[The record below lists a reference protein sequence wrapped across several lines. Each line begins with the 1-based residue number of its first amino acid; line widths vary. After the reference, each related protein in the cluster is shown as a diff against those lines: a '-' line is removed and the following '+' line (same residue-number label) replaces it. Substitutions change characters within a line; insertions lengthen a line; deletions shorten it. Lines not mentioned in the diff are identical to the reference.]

1 MNLPIDYILIPASS
15 FYTIII
21 ISIITNEAIIMAESN
36 EFEKYCI
43 KTLEIHFGQLAGGI
57 VNKIKIKKNLNDKS
71 NISDFKEF
79 IDLIEINIS
88 ILAGKNK
95 ANDIGNTLRS
105 KALDLEG
112 KQKQSGNVLTSDM
125 EKEIDTF
132 LVKNTLPTEKDVA
145 DYTKYLTLKYGGIA
159 KNVEKEIIEKVKIHI
174 KRTISHKR
182 IKEEI
187 NDLLLRFHDPTKND
201 IDDFINYIRLSKLAF
216 QDDELRDEIEKE
228 RLYRKFHS
236 PQDTAKPSEINEL
249 VNLIKNTNN
258 NDALSKRL
266 RKQELSYLIKDESGI
281 SDKSVSEFVKLMTP
295 TEDDT
300 RDTLEDLGLKHLI
313 HDK

>member
-1 MNLPIDYILIPASS
+1 
-15 FYTIII
+15 
-21 ISIITNEAIIMAESN
+21 MAESN

-43 KTLEIHFGQLAGGI
+43 QTLVIHFGHLAGGI
-57 VNKIKIKKNLNDKS
+57 VKKVKISKTLNDKS
-71 NISDFKEF
+71 NINDFKEF
-79 IDLIEINIS
+79 IDLIETNIS

-95 ANDIGNTLRS
+95 ANEIGNTLRG

-112 KQKQSGNVLTSDM
+112 KQKKSGTVLTGDM

-132 LVKNTLPTEKDVA
+132 LVKNSLPTEKDVA

-159 KNVEKEIIEKVKIHI
+159 KNVEKEIIEKIKIHI
-174 KRTISHKR
+174 KKTVSRKR

-187 NDLLLRFHDPTKND
+187 NDLLLRFHEPTKND
-201 IDDFINYIRLSKLAF
+201 IDDFVSYIRLSKLAF
-216 QDDELRDEIEKE
+216 QEDELRDEIEKE

-236 PQDTAKPSEINEL
+236 PKDTAMPSEINEL

-281 SDKSVSEFVKLMTP
+281 SDKSVSEFVDLMTP
-295 TEDDT
+295 TEEDT
-300 RDTLEDLGLKHLI
+300 RDTLEELGLKHLI

>member
-1 MNLPIDYILIPASS
+1 MVD
-15 FYTIII
+15 
-21 ISIITNEAIIMAESN
+21 SN

-43 KTLEIHFGQLAGGI
+43 QTLVIHFGHLAGGI
-57 VNKIKIKKNLNDKS
+57 VKKIKSKKDLNDKS

-88 ILAGKNK
+88 VLSGKNK
-95 ANDIGNTLRS
+95 ANEIGNTLRS
-105 KALDLEG
+105 KVLDLEG
-112 KQKQSGNVLTSDM
+112 KLKKSGNVLSSDM

-132 LVKNTLPTEKDVA
+132 LMKNTLPTEKDVA

-159 KNVEKEIIEKVKIHI
+159 KNVEKEIIEKIKIHI
-174 KRTISHKR
+174 KKTISHKR

-187 NDLLLRFHDPTKND
+187 NDLLIRFHEPTKND

-216 QDDELRDEIEKE
+216 QEDELRDEIEKE

-236 PQDTAKPSEINEL
+236 PQNTEKPSEINEL

-281 SDKSVSEFVKLMTP
+281 SDKSVSEFVNLMTP
-295 TEDDT
+295 TQEDT
-300 RDTLEDLGLKHLI
+300 KDTLEELGLKHLI

>member
-1 MNLPIDYILIPASS
+1 MVD
-15 FYTIII
+15 
-21 ISIITNEAIIMAESN
+21 SN

-43 KTLEIHFGQLAGGI
+43 QTLVIHFGHLAGGI
-57 VNKIKIKKNLNDKS
+57 VKKIKTKKDLNDKS

-88 ILAGKNK
+88 VLSGKNK
-95 ANDIGNTLRS
+95 ANEIGNTLRS
-105 KALDLEG
+105 KVLDLEG
-112 KQKQSGNVLTSDM
+112 KQKKSGNVLSSDM

-159 KNVEKEIIEKVKIHI
+159 KNVEKKIIEKIKIHI
-174 KRTISHKR
+174 KKTISDKR

-187 NDLLLRFHDPTKND
+187 NDLLIRFHEPTKND
-201 IDDFINYIRLSKLAF
+201 IDDFINYIRLSKLVF
-216 QDDELRDEIEKE
+216 QEDELRDEIEKE
-228 RLYRKFHS
+228 RLYRKFHG
-236 PQDTAKPSEINEL
+236 PQDNEKPSEINEL
-249 VNLIKNTNN
+249 VNLIKNTTN

-281 SDKSVSEFVKLMTP
+281 SDKSVSEFVNLMTP
-295 TEDDT
+295 TEEDT
-300 RDTLEDLGLKHLI
+300 KDTLEELGLKHLI

>member
-1 MNLPIDYILIPASS
+1 
-15 FYTIII
+15 
-21 ISIITNEAIIMAESN
+21 MAESN

-43 KTLEIHFGQLAGGI
+43 QTLEIHFGQLAGGI
-57 VNKIKIKKNLNDKS
+57 VTRIKTKKSLNDKS
-71 NISDFKEF
+71 NTSDFKEF
-79 IDLIEINIS
+79 IDIIETNIC
-88 ILAGKNK
+88 ILAGKHK
-95 ANDIGNTLRS
+95 ANEIGNTLRS

-112 KQKQSGNVLTSDM
+112 KQKKSGNVLSSDM

-132 LVKNTLPTEKDVA
+132 LAKNTLPTERDVA

-159 KNVEKEIIEKVKIHI
+159 KNVEKEIIEKIKIHI
-174 KRTISHKR
+174 KKTISHKR

-187 NDLLLRFHDPTKND
+187 NDLLLRFHEPTKND
-201 IDDFINYIRLSKLAF
+201 IDDFINYIRLSKLVF
-216 QDDELRDEIEKE
+216 QEDELRDEIEKE

-236 PQDTAKPSEINEL
+236 PQNTEKPSEINEL

-281 SDKSVSEFVKLMTP
+281 SDKSVSEFVNLMTP
-295 TEDDT
+295 TEEDT
-300 RDTLEDLGLKHLI
+300 KDTLEELGLKHLI

>member
-1 MNLPIDYILIPASS
+1 
-15 FYTIII
+15 
-21 ISIITNEAIIMAESN
+21 MAESN

-43 KTLEIHFGQLAGGI
+43 QTLEIHFGQLAGGI
-57 VNKIKIKKNLNDKS
+57 VNKIKLKKSLNDNS

-79 IDLIEINIS
+79 IDHIETNIS

-95 ANDIGNTLRS
+95 ANEIGNSLRS

-112 KQKQSGNVLTSDM
+112 KQKKSGNVLSNDM

-132 LVKNTLPTEKDVA
+132 LAKNTLPTEKDVA

-159 KNVEKEIIEKVKIHI
+159 KNVEKEIIEKIKIHI
-174 KRTISHKR
+174 KKTISHKR

-187 NDLLLRFHDPTKND
+187 NDLLIRFREPTKND

-216 QDDELRDEIEKE
+216 QEDELRDEIEKE

-236 PQDTAKPSEINEL
+236 PQGTEKPSEINEL

-281 SDKSVSEFVKLMTP
+281 SDKSVSEFVNLMTP
-295 TEDDT
+295 TEEDT
-300 RDTLEDLGLKHLI
+300 KDTLEELGLKHLI

>member
-1 MNLPIDYILIPASS
+1 
-15 FYTIII
+15 
-21 ISIITNEAIIMAESN
+21 MAESN

-43 KTLEIHFGQLAGGI
+43 QTLEIHFGQLAGGI
-57 VNKIKIKKNLNDKS
+57 VSKIKTKKSLNDKS
-71 NISDFKEF
+71 NTSDFKDF
-79 IDLIEINIS
+79 IDLIETNIC

-95 ANDIGNTLRS
+95 ANEIGNTLRS

-112 KQKQSGNVLTSDM
+112 KQKKSGNVLSSDM

-132 LVKNTLPTEKDVA
+132 LVKNTLPTERDVA

-159 KNVEKEIIEKVKIHI
+159 KNVEKEIIEKIKIHI
-174 KRTISHKR
+174 KKTISHKR

-187 NDLLLRFHDPTKND
+187 NDLLIRFHEPTKND
-201 IDDFINYIRLSKLAF
+201 IDDFINYIRLSKLVF
-216 QDDELRDEIEKE
+216 QEDELRDEIEKE
-228 RLYRKFHS
+228 RLYRKFHG
-236 PQDTAKPSEINEL
+236 PQNTEKPSEINEL
-249 VNLIKNTNN
+249 VNLIKNTTN

-281 SDKSVSEFVKLMTP
+281 SDKSVSEFVNLMTP
-295 TEDDT
+295 TEEDT
-300 RDTLEDLGLKHLI
+300 KDTLEELGLKHLI

>member
-1 MNLPIDYILIPASS
+1 
-15 FYTIII
+15 
-21 ISIITNEAIIMAESN
+21 MADSN
-36 EFEKYCI
+36 EFEKYCVQ
-43 KTLEIHFGQLAGGI
+43 TLVIHFGHLAGGI
-57 VNKIKIKKNLNDKS
+57 VNKIKEKKSLNDKS

-79 IDLIEINIS
+79 IDHIETS
-88 ILAGKNK
+88 ITVLAGKNK
-95 ANDIGNTLRS
+95 ANEIGNTLRS
-105 KALDLEG
+105 KALELEG
-112 KQKQSGNVLTSDM
+112 KQKKSGNVLSNDM

-159 KNVEKEIIEKVKIHI
+159 KNVEKEIIEKIKIHI
-174 KRTISHKR
+174 KKTISHKR

-187 NDLLLRFHDPTKND
+187 NDLLIRFHEPTKND

-216 QDDELRDEIEKE
+216 QEDELRDEIEKE
-228 RLYRKFHS
+228 RLYRKFHG
-236 PQDTAKPSEINEL
+236 PQDTEKPSEINEL

-281 SDKSVSEFVKLMTP
+281 SDKSVSEFVNLMTP
-295 TEDDT
+295 TQEDT
-300 RDTLEDLGLKHLI
+300 KDTLEELGLKHLI

>member
-1 MNLPIDYILIPASS
+1 
-15 FYTIII
+15 
-21 ISIITNEAIIMAESN
+21 MAESN

-43 KTLEIHFGQLAGGI
+43 QTLEIHFGQLAGGI
-57 VNKIKIKKNLNDKS
+57 VNKIKIKKSLNEKS

-88 ILAGKNK
+88 IMAGRNK
-95 ANDIGNTLRS
+95 ATDIGNTLRS
-105 KALDLEG
+105 KVLDLEG

-132 LVKNTLPTEKDVA
+132 LAKNTLPTEKDVT

-159 KNVEKEIIEKVKIHI
+159 KNVEKEIIEKIKIYI
-174 KRTISHKR
+174 KKTISNKR

-187 NDLLLRFHDPTKND
+187 NDLLLRFHEPAKND
-201 IDDFINYIRLSKLAF
+201 IDDFINYIRLSKIAF
-216 QDDELRDEIEKE
+216 QEDELRDEIEKE

-236 PQDTAKPSEINEL
+236 PQDTAIPSEINEL
-249 VNLIKNTNN
+249 VNLIKNTTN
-258 NDALSKRL
+258 NDALSNKL

-300 RDTLEDLGLKHLI
+300 RDTLEELGLKHLI